1 MSKMSLIYNIRK
13 EIRKLNDRIDYK
25 IVHGESYEREAR
37 RHKDL
42 VCQLRRVESEASLAR
57 TFAFAS
63 FLF

>member
-1 MSKMSLIYNIRK
+1 MRKMSLMFAIRK
-13 EIRKLNDRIDYK
+13 ELRKLNDRIDAK
-25 IVHGESYEREAR
+25 IVKGETYERESK

-42 VCQLRRVESEASLAR
+42 VLQLRRLESEASFTR

>member
-1 MSKMSLIYNIRK
+1 MRKMSLMFTIRK
-13 EIRKLNDRIDYK
+13 EIRTLNDRIDKK

-42 VCQLRRVESEASLAR
+42 VCQLRRLESEASFAR

>member
-1 MSKMSLIYNIRK
+1 MRKMSLMFAIRK
-13 EIRKLNDRIDYK
+13 ELRKLNDRIDAK
-25 IVHGESYEREAR
+25 IIKGETYERESK

-42 VCQLRRVESEASLAR
+42 VLQLRRLESEASFAR

>member
-1 MSKMSLIYNIRK
+1 MSLMFAIRK
-13 EIRKLNDRIDYK
+13 ELRKLNDRIDAK
-25 IVHGESYEREAR
+25 IVKGETYERESK

-42 VCQLRRVESEASLAR
+42 VLQLRRLESEASFTR